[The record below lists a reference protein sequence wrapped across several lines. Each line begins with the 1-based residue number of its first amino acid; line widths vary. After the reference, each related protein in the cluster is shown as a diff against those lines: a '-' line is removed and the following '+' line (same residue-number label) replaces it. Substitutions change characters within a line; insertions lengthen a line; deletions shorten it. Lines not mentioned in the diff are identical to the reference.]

1 MKKWLILFV
10 ALGIVWGLYT
20 VSWGN
25 SQENKRAEV
34 ADDKNSGEL
43 NGLDLETQNTAGSD
57 RHRLSDEDNGEYD
70 ESEFINPDRSKE
82 NEQLEDDPAEQ
93 NDSIVGILN

>member
-10 ALGIVWGLYT
+10 ALGIVWGLYA
-20 VSWGN
+20 VSCGN

-34 ADDKNSGEL
+34 VDHKNSGEV
-43 NGLDLETQNTAGSD
+43 NGLDLETQNTADSN
-57 RHRLSDEDNGEYD
+57 RHRLSDEDNDEYD

-82 NEQLEDDPAEQ
+82 NEQLDDDPDEE
-93 NDSIVGILN
+93 NDRIVGILN